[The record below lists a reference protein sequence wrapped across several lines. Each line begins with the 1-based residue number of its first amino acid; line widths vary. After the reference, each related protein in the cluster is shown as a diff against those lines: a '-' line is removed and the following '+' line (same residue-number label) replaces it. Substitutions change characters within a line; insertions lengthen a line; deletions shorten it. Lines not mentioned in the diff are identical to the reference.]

1 NLSLHDALPIL
12 APNDIESISI
22 LKDASAA
29 IYGVRAAN
37 GVVVVTT
44 KKGYTGRNTINID
57 AYTGYQ
63 DWYRFPNVVNNSY
76 DYMRY
81 RAEAE
86 VNSNGSTNITQDE
99 LDKYKAGTDPTY
111 RSFDWRKFVLR
122 KNAPQNSVNMN
133 IN

>member
-1 NLSLHDALPIL
+1 V
-12 APNDIESISI
+12 ESITV
-22 LKDASAA
+22 LKDGSAA

-44 KKGYTGRNTINID
+44 KKGSGDARINID

-63 DWYRFPNVVNNSY
+63 NWYRFPNVLTNSY

-86 VNSNGSTNITQDE
+86 VNSNGSTRLPRPSLINTKQGPKKVIKALTGAIT
-99 LDKYKAGTDPTY
+99 Y
-111 RSFDWRKFVLR
+111 
-122 KNAPQNSVNMN
+122 
-133 IN
+133 